1 MMKDLLIRLSENANG
16 VAGLLSSLDRNA
28 LSRGQ
33 LILSPRFLSQLL
45 DILTGDDLKIR
56 DVSMGDDGTIH
67 LTAAVGSNME
77 LGYKLKIERFSA
89 ANGRAD
95 GQIAFSE
102 ERKGGGLGG
111 ALLGMTGNSGLAFAL
126 SKHKWIKVSDKTISI
141 QSSALPVSLRA
152 SFVSAGRGGLIFRI
166 S

>member
-1 MMKDLLIRLSENANG
+1 MMKNLLVRLAENADG
-16 VAGLLSSLDRNA
+16 VAGLLSLLDRSA

-56 DVSMGDDGTIH
+56 NVSLYDDGTIH
-67 LTAAVGSNME
+67 LTVVVGSKME

-95 GQIAFSE
+95 GAVSFSE
-102 ERKGGGLGG
+102 ERRGGGLGG
-111 ALLGMTGNSGLAFAL
+111 ALLGMTGKSGLAFAL
-126 SKHKWIKVSDKTISI
+126 SKYKWIKVSDQSISI
-141 QSSALPVSLRA
+141 QSSALPISLRA
-152 SFVSAGRGGLIFRI
+152 GFVSAGRGGLIFRI